1 MAGFPVFSD
10 PMQVVG
16 RVLVDNGAGVLAEY
30 PVKQVILNVTTLGPN
45 TIIAGV
51 GGARITVIAQDLNLS
66 LNATLEWRS
75 NTTPIIQ
82 AFQIVAGNYF
92 RNYLPGYG
100 LRVTAAGNALTLL
113 QTQAVVSTIRGT
125 LYYIEYTGI

>member
-92 RNYLPGYG
+92 RN
-100 LRVTAAGNALTLL
+100 
-113 QTQAVVSTIRGT
+113 
-125 LYYIEYTGI
+125 